1 MADIGLATASST
13 RPLLP
18 LSPRSELGARTRAR
32 RYGHDP
38 PLHSSRW
45 RLSRFFLFHSSFVC
59 CYTLAL
65 HYNIAMKYCR
75 PRWKNQGRNKRRL
88 RRRWR
93 RRWRKCGGGWRRKT
107 GLGWSR
113 CSSTCRTLLR
123 AWDSLCLRHRR

>member
-1 MADIGLATASST
+1 MADIGLATVSST

-45 RLSRFFLFHSSFVC
+45 RLYRFFLFHSSFVC

-65 HYNIAMKYCR
+65 HYTIKMNILR
-75 PRWKNQGRNKRRL
+75 PRWNKQGGNKG
-88 RRRWR
+88 
-93 RRWRKCGGGWRRKT
+93 KCGGSGRNVGKGR
-107 GLGWSR
+107 GV
-113 CSSTCRTLLR
+113 
-123 AWDSLCLRHRR
+123 